1 MTTHSLTNSLTHS
14 LTYSLTYLLTSSV
27 LGIVLFALQI
37 EDLKKDKGNCRV
49 FLNPAQFVIPE
60 NDGELDIVA
69 FVLAKNKAQSDLSF
83 SSGTHLL
90 THLLTH

>member
-1 MTTHSLTNSLTHS
+1 MVGWRVDWFKTI
-14 LTYSLTYLLTSSV
+14 V

-83 SSGTHLL
+83 SSGTHTLTHLLNHLL
-90 THLLTH
+90 THLLS